1 MLARTH
7 RLDHNQEN
15 PHTLPYQSHHPTK
28 TPARQPLAGP
38 SGKAAAPVTGGK
50 GLLHTTGRTG
60 RVLGAKDRN
69 QAKSGAPE
77 SALLFPGGKPST
89 SAVQAGPSCAPV
101 LSTSQRQQFKTPAPS
116 KTFRPLADLQTP
128 ATALRPRHA
137 PMLVASP
144 DVSMEMD
151 AEEEQ
156 LEPEEE
162 EDREVEY
169 AGPSGRDYDEP
180 YVPDCPELDYKR
192 AGYGAMLR
200 EVSFLGTE
208 THEEWEERDAE
219 ERKEMKVEMDELV
232 FLETALDPLVD
243 PSQPM
248 FPLPPSKRRVPL
260 LTKPPN
266 PPSSSAARMRTVSA
280 LGSSVSG
287 KSADA
292 SARKPS
298 TAVPSFRRP
307 NLNPSASAPVTAT
320 RRTLG
325 AIDSSLRTSV
335 RPGVPST
342 ALSST
347 KPSLAASLSSST
359 ARKPL
364 GRAATRPSSSLST
377 TSTNG
382 SRPAT
387 LALKS
392 TASSSSLRGVGGKSS
407 STSISSTA
415 TASSHAAARKKMA
428 EAEAEEERALGA
440 FGIVDEVEGSALFA
454 DENNSLG
461 AGLLEEGFRFDLED

>member
-7 RLDHNQEN
+7 KLDHNQEN
-15 PHTLPYQSHHPTK
+15 PHTAPHQSHHPTK

-38 SGKAAAPVTGGK
+38 SGKAAAPVAGGK

-69 QAKSGAPE
+69 QGKSGAPE
-77 SALLFPGGKPST
+77 SALLFPGGKPAT
-89 SAVQAGPSCAPV
+89 SAAQAGPSCAPV
-101 LSTSQRQQFKTPAPS
+101 PSTSQQQQFRTPAAS
-116 KTFRPLADLQTP
+116 KTLRPLADLQTP

-156 LEPEEE
+156 PEPEEE

-169 AGPSGRDYDEP
+169 AAPSARDYDEP
-180 YVPDCPELDYKR
+180 FIPDYPEPDYKT

-200 EVSFLGTE
+200 GISFLGTE
-208 THEEWEERDAE
+208 THEEWEQRDAE
-219 ERKEMKVEMDELV
+219 ERKAMKVEMDELV
-232 FLETALDPLVD
+232 FRETPLDPLDD

-248 FPLPPSKRRVPL
+248 FPLPPSRRRVPL
-260 LTKPPN
+260 STKPPN
-266 PPSSSAARMRTVSA
+266 SSSSSVARVRTGSA
-280 LGSSVSG
+280 LSSSMSG
-287 KSADA
+287 KPADA
-292 SARKPS
+292 SGRKPS

-307 NLNPSASAPVTAT
+307 SLNPSASAPVTTT
-320 RRTLG
+320 RRTLTATG
-325 AIDSSLRTSV
+325 NSLRSSV
-335 RPGVPST
+335 RPGAPST

-364 GRAATRPSSSLST
+364 GPASTRPSSSLST
-377 TSTNG
+377 SSTNR
-382 SRPAT
+382 SRPA
-387 LALKS
+387 LKP
-392 TASSSSLRGVGGKSS
+392 TASSSSIRGGGGKSS

-415 TASSHAAARKKMA
+415 TASSHAAAKKKVA
-428 EAEAEEERALGA
+428 EAEAEAERALGA
-440 FGIVDEVEGSALFA
+440 FGIVDEVDGGALFA
-454 DENNSLG
+454 DEDNSMSAG
-461 AGLLEEGFRFDLED
+461 ALEEGFRFDLTD